1 MATFK
6 ITAIDPRTLTTRT
19 LLYGT
24 ESSTLTDENFI
35 SVVPRVSQPVQ
46 FSHFEKNPI
55 GKADIKTLKIQ
66 LGLSCNFSCEYCNQ
80 RFVPHAEETHQEE
93 ARQFI
98 AGMDAWL
105 TSPPAVIEFWGG
117 EPFVYWKTFR
127 PLAEALRVKFPE
139 AKFTVI
145 TNGSIVDDEKV
156 DWLDRLNFH
165 VGLSHDG
172 PGQSVRGP
180 DPLQDTKTR
189 TAILALYRRL
199 APKQRFSFNAMVNRS
214 NTSRA
219 AIQRFFEELV
229 APDEAHLVIGEG
241 AFIDAYDQGGA
252 AQSLDSQPE
261 EIAFRNRAFH
271 EIRAGAAARFNSAVR
286 ERVAS
291 FVNSLRI
298 NRPLSAVQQKCGM
311 DRRDN
316 IAVDLR
322 GNVLTCQNTS
332 HVAHNPAGVSHHLGH
347 VSNLA
352 AVEMKTATHW
362 TDREE
367 CPKCPMIQICKGAC
381 FFLSGPLWGT
391 TCNNAYSDAVPIF
404 AAGIEFLT
412 GLLPVHIEG
421 DFREDRK
428 DIFGLVHIA
437 EGGHPTTEPR
447 KPFPVPVVRA

>member
-6 ITAIDPRTLTTRT
+6 ITAIDPRTQATTT

-46 FSHFEKNPI
+46 FSRFEKNPI
-55 GKADIKTLKIQ
+55 GKTDIKTLKIQ

-127 PLAEALRVKFPE
+127 PLAEALRQKFPH
-139 AKFTVI
+139 ATFSVI
-145 TNGSIVDDEKV
+145 TNGSLLDDEKV
-156 DWLDRLNFH
+156 DWLDRMGFH

-172 PGQSVRGP
+172 PGQHVRGP
-180 DPLQDTKTR
+180 DPLQNEKTR
-189 TAILALYRRL
+189 EAILTLYRRL
-199 APKQRFSFNAMVNRS
+199 APKQRFSFNAMINRS
-214 NTSRA
+214 NISRG

-229 APDEAHLVIGEG
+229 APDEAHLSIGEG
-241 AFIDAYDQGGA
+241 AFIDAYDEGGA
-252 AQSLDSQPE
+252 AQSLASGHE
-261 EIAFRNRAFH
+261 ETAFRRLAFH
-271 EIRAGAAARFNSAVR
+271 EIRTGATARFNNAIR
-286 ERVAS
+286 ERIAS
-291 FVNSLRI
+291 FINSLRI
-298 NRPLSAVQQKCGM
+298 NRPLSAVHQKCGM

-316 IAVDLR
+316 LAVDLR
-322 GNVLTCQNTS
+322 GNVITCQNTS
-332 HVAHNPAGVSHHLGH
+332 HVAQNPAGVSHHLGH
-347 VSNLA
+347 VSDLA
-352 AVEMKTATHW
+352 SITMKTATHW

-367 CPKCPMIQICKGAC
+367 CPKCPMIHICKGAC
-381 FFLSGPLWGT
+381 FFLSGPLWET
-391 TCNNAYSDAVPIF
+391 TCNNAYSDAIPIF

-412 GLLPVHIEG
+412 GLVPVRIEG
-421 DFREDRK
+421 DFLEDRK
-428 DIFGLVHIA
+428 DLFGMLQGD
-437 EGGHPTTEPR
+437 ESQGPQR
-447 KPFPVPVVRA
+447 KPFPVRVVTA